1 MTLVTRP
8 GPHVPTKD
16 FKDGEITTKVAKTRQ
31 EYTDEDRKKV
41 EKNYKA
47 KKLLVCGIGAEEYNR
62 ISACES
68 AKEIW
73 DCLKTAHEGTEQV
86 KESKVDLLTT
96 QYENFTMKEGESI
109 HDMQTRFSSITNEL
123 RCLGEPIPTS
133 KQVRKILRV
142 LPKSWESKVDA
153 ITEAKDLKTLTMD
166 ELIGNLQTHELNKHH
181 DQSKREVK
189 KDKSLALKVSQ
200 GDDGDDEEDD
210 MAYLTRRFHKI
221 MRKHGGFMK
230 KGGTSRPGNGTDLC
244 PKCGKPGHFIREC
257 PMNRQENRE
266 GVKPGGDRDSVMTR
280 NQGQEVTGE
289 WRYRES
295 PNKPLKSNREHAK
308 GTIKNNRN

>member
-1 MTLVTRP
+1 MHDFLMAEDSQLWDIVLD
-8 GPHVPTKD
+8 GPHVPTKEV
-16 FKDGEITTKVAKTRQ
+16 KDGEITKVVPKTRQ
-31 EYTDEDRKKV
+31 EYTEEDRKKV

-142 LPKSWESKVDA
+142 LPKS
-153 ITEAKDLKTLTMD
+153 
-166 ELIGNLQTHELNKHH
+166 
-181 DQSKREVK
+181 
-189 KDKSLALKVSQ
+189 
-200 GDDGDDEEDD
+200 
-210 MAYLTRRFHKI
+210 
-221 MRKHGGFMK
+221 
-230 KGGTSRPGNGTDLC
+230 
-244 PKCGKPGHFIREC
+244 
-257 PMNRQENRE
+257 
-266 GVKPGGDRDSVMTR
+266 
-280 NQGQEVTGE
+280 
-289 WRYRES
+289 
-295 PNKPLKSNREHAK
+295 
-308 GTIKNNRN
+308 